1 MRFLADLH
9 VHSKYSRATS
19 KEMDL
24 ENMAI
29 WAKMKGIKVVATGDF
44 THPDWFFNI
53 KTKLK
58 SAGNGLFVLKNPPS
72 NPYIPG
78 MRLEP
83 EDVYFILSTEISL
96 IYSRNERVRKIHVVL
111 LCESLEEVRRLNEI
125 LGSIGNLQ
133 ADGRP
138 TFGMDFRQLIEI
150 VLKYAPSAAII
161 PAHIWTPWFSLFG
174 SNSGFDSIEECC
186 GDLAQYITALET
198 GLSSDPPMD
207 WRLSQL
213 DKFTLVSNSDAH
225 SPSRIGREANL
236 FDTELSYE
244 GIINA
249 IKTRKGFL
257 ATVEFF
263 PEEGKYHFDGHRA
276 CNVKLHPR
284 EAMKNNNICPV
295 CKRPLTIGVAHRVEE
310 LADRPEGTRPEGA
323 VDYMHL
329 IPLNELIGMAEG
341 KGPETKGVIEKYF
354 SAIKTLGNEFK
365 ILKEVDLS
373 EIKKILGSEL
383 ARGIENMRKGKVEVE
398 PGYDGVY
405 GKINPFVAEEN
416 KPEQPTLF

>member
-19 KEMDL
+19 KDMDL
-24 ENMAI
+24 ENMAV
-29 WAKMKGIKVVATGDF
+29 WAKMKGVKVVATGDF
-44 THPDWFFNI
+44 THPDWFFNLRM
-53 KTKLK
+53 KLK
-58 SAGNGLFVLKNPPS
+58 PAGNGLYVLKNPPVH
-72 NPYIPG
+72 PLFKRR
-78 MRLEP
+78 MEP
-83 EDVYFILSTEISL
+83 EDVYFILSTEVSL
-96 IYSRNERVRKIHVVL
+96 IYSRNDRVRKIHVVL
-111 LCESLEEVRRLNEI
+111 LAESMDDVRRLNEV
-125 LGSIGNLQ
+125 LSSVGNLQ

-150 VLKYAPSAAII
+150 VLKYAPSTAII

-186 GDLAQYITALET
+186 GDLAEHITALET
-198 GLSSDPPMD
+198 GLSSDPPMN

-213 DKFTLVSNSDAH
+213 DRYTLVSNSDAH

-236 FDTELSYE
+236 FDTELSYK
-244 GIINA
+244 GIIDA

-276 CNVKLHPR
+276 CNVRLHPR
-284 EAMKNNNICPV
+284 EALKNNNICPV
-295 CKRPLTIGVAHRVEE
+295 CGKKLTIGVAHRVEE
-310 LADRPEGTRPEGA
+310 LADRPEGAKPEGA
-323 VDYMHL
+323 VPYMHL

-341 KGPETKGVIEKYF
+341 KGAETKGVLEKYF
-354 SAIKTLGNEFK
+354 TAIKHLGDEFT
-365 ILKEVDLS
+365 ILKEIDLS

-383 ARGIENMRKGKVEVE
+383 ARGIKNMREGKVEVE

-405 GKINPFVAEEN
+405 GKINPFAAKDEQ
-416 KPEQPTLF
+416 PSQPTLF